1 MKTKIKLLII
11 VFVVILPQFVSAAS
25 IFFGRNID
33 EIDIGQ
39 QISLSLY
46 LNTEGEVINTIGTE
60 ILYPNSLLEVKEI
73 KDNTSVINFW
83 IENEDDGRGR
93 VVLSGLTPGGY
104 FGQGGEVVT
113 VVFVAKNNGLARITT
128 NNTAIYLNDGLG
140 TAAEVRERYFDLNIT
155 DKVFVEADY
164 VKSDFNPP
172 ESFVPEI
179 SRSPAV
185 FDNNWFIVFST
196 KDKLSGISH
205 YFIRESKFRN
215 LIGFK
220 KWQEAESPY
229 LLKDQSRRSYISIK
243 AVDRAGN
250 SRIETVK
257 PDNPNLIGEAVIW
270 VALIIFIIFILYFIK
285 VIFARLGKLLR
296 KHWES
301 NSLS

>member
-11 VFVVILPQFVSAAS
+11 VFTIILPQFVSAAN

-83 IENEDDGRGR
+83 IENEDDGQGR
-93 VVLSGLTPGGY
+93 VTLSGLTPGGY
-104 FGQGGEVVT
+104 FGQGGEIAT
-113 VVFVAKNNGLARITT
+113 IIFVSKESGLAKVSTK
-128 NNTAIYLNDGLG
+128 NTEIYLNDGLG
-140 TAAEVRERYFDLNIT
+140 TPVRVSEKYFDLNIT

-185 FDNNWFIVFST
+185 FDNSWFIVFST
-196 KDKLSGISH
+196 KDKLSGVSH
-205 YFIRESKFRN
+205 YLVRESRFRN

-229 LLKDQSRRSYISIK
+229 LLKDQSRRSYVSIK
-243 AVDRAGN
+243 AIDRAGN
-250 SRIETVK
+250 SRTENT
-257 PDNPNLIGEAVIW
+257 
-270 VALIIFIIFILYFIK
+270 
-285 VIFARLGKLLR
+285 
-296 KHWES
+296 
-301 NSLS
+301 